1 MNKNNLIKTFA
12 NRFLADTADTIT
24 LDVLH
29 NNTECI
35 EKFLNDLELSN
46 NERGLLANM
55 GIKLVNAEILLTSIL
70 SWDMLSPLMV
80 GDADETKKNYELE
93 LQAIISATHQ
103 IVYILSKE
111 KENK

>member
-55 GIKLVNAEILLTSIL
+55 GIKLVNAQILLTSIL
-70 SWDMLSPLMV
+70 SWDMLSPLIS

-103 IVYILSKE
+103 IAYILSKE